1 MSCLSTFREVA
12 GAVHLCTV
20 LNRAADGA
28 SGDLGETE
36 YRSWYGFPY
45 SVYIFTVPRYPI
57 GILLFFGVGSTGQI
71 YISRGRIDISCGVF
85 T

>member
-1 MSCLSTFREVA
+1 M
-12 GAVHLCTV
+12 GALGFGGRTV
-20 LNRAADGA
+20 FVSVLV
-28 SGDLGETE
+28 L
-36 YRSWYGFPY
+36 SWYGFPY

-71 YISRGRIDISCGVF
+71 YISRGRIDRSCGVF